1 MCCRHTT
8 VPQHH
13 WRDSLRCPFH
23 PRGPFGRN
31 RKPVSPL
38 PPPPLATT
46 SVHWGIC
53 LCFALISAFVV
64 VVLDFP
70 IQLRSCGIC
79 LSLSDF
85 LHFAQHPLGPTVWL
99 QMARSPSFLGLS
111 NVPLCTHH
119 TLSIHSGHSGSC
131 RCWCSDGGGTWGF
144 FPTMQPR
151 AGQLPGTHVPLSL
164 WALVSGPPCAPNAPS
179 HFLQVDSDAPPLV
192 AFCTCGPVAGDS
204 DGAAGAPVLRHVRAQ
219 GGAHLLGAGPLCR
232 PGICSRDKDTMRV
245 PGGPN
250 PAQEAWPCVGS
261 CWPGAHAL
269 PPCAPASPGAT

>member
-1 MCCRHTT
+1 MLNAGAALCCRHTT

-131 RCWCSDGGGTWGF
+131 RCWCSDGGGHLGLLSYDAAQSRSA
-144 FPTMQPR
+144 PGHPR
-151 AGQLPGTHVPLSL
+151 PSLP
-164 WALVSGPPCAPNAPS
+164 
-179 HFLQVDSDAPPLV
+179 
-192 AFCTCGPVAGDS
+192 
-204 DGAAGAPVLRHVRAQ
+204 
-219 GGAHLLGAGPLCR
+219 LG
-232 PGICSRDKDTMRV
+232 
-245 PGGPN
+245 
-250 PAQEAWPCVGS
+250 PCVGTTLCPKRPVS
-261 CWPGAHAL
+261 L
-269 PPCAPASPGAT
+269 SPS